1 MRDEC
6 RHHLIEVDSKDL
18 GDDLVHDIVEANG
31 SELIQPIESLLGM
44 SVMTI
49 ELVC

>member
-6 RHHLIEVDSKDL
+6 RHHLLEADSKDL

-31 SELIQPIESLLGM
+31 SELIQPIEGVSFRD
-44 SVMTI
+44 
-49 ELVC
+49 ECYDN